1 MKHTYLFCGK
11 MYSISGN
18 LYKLVSVLIY
28 GSGLLRG
35 VQRYIFEP
43 ENKSLPVLRAT
54 RWADG
59 EIGRISR
66 Y

>member
-1 MKHTYLFCGK
+1 

-18 LYKLVSVLIY
+18 LYKLVSVLSY

-43 ENKSLPVLRAT
+43 ENKALPVLRAT

>member
-1 MKHTYLFCGK
+1 MKLKTLFCGEN
-11 MYSISGN
+11 YSISGN
-18 LYKLVSVLIY
+18 LYKLVSVLSY
-28 GSGLLRG
+28 GTGLLYG

-59 EIGRISR
+59 EIVRISR